1 MKTFLLLVGM
11 QEGSIPNTDAIIP
24 GFEQGFFSLQE
35 AEIVPAS

>member
-24 GFEQGFFSLQE
+24 GFEQGFFHFKKQR
-35 AEIVPAS
+35 